1 MATRNVDKYVV
12 DSRKKLEMKVNVFN
26 RGEDSFDTM
35 FFMHMPYDVQY
46 IRTNSSYPE
55 VSCYGAK
62 PDVTGTNDLVC
73 DIGNP
78 LKAGKRVSVVRCFLQ
93 TCSANV
99 YLFQG

>member
-1 MATRNVDKYVV
+1 M
-12 DSRKKLEMKVNVFN
+12 NVFN